1 MYQISC
7 SNPNCSYTISWFS
20 KSSTHSFPTPIPS
33 LTPSPSSPTPS
44 FLQSIKQVIPFAS
57 IMEGGAIHIMT
68 TSVKRID
75 EMEFD
80 YELLVVLVQCLIN
93 QILYLEKRCV
103 TFIGFELADIV
114 SIGGG
119 KYFFIANCSNL
130 TSYDLVLPFVK
141 PTFTTPEIKN
151 LVKLPAQLSPFTA
164 RYSLGVLIIS
174 LLGGSMEI
182 IKYTKLYW
190 FLHRCINSTSNF
202 ALV

>member
-1 MYQISC
+1 MYRC
-7 SNPNCSYTISWFS
+7 SSPSSYTISV
-20 KSSTHSFPTPIPS
+20 
-33 LTPSPSSPTPS
+33 PSS
-44 FLQSIKQVIPFAS
+44 FLQQSIKQVVPFAS

-68 TSVKRID
+68 TSVQRID
-75 EMEFD
+75 EMEFNYD
-80 YELLVVLVQCLIN
+80 MLVVLVQCLIN
-93 QILYLEKRCV
+93 QILYLEKRRV
-103 TFIGFELADIV
+103 TFTGFELADIV
-114 SIGGG
+114 SVCGG

-164 RYSLGVLIIS
+164 RYSLGVLVIS
-174 LLGGSMEI
+174 LLGGSIEI